1 MKTNEE
7 YEEITP
13 EEAGAV
19 AVTGCGCVI
28 VFVVF
33 LAIVG
38 LIFTLLLTGGII
50 EGIIEGI
57 KKTFCIKN
65 YLRGKEVKTEW

>member
-13 EEAGAV
+13 EEAKAV
-19 AVTGCGCVI
+19 EVTGCGCVI
-28 VFVVF
+28 VLVIF

-38 LIFTLLLTGGII
+38 LIFTLLLTRGDNR
-50 EGIIEGI
+50 GI
-57 KKTFCIKN
+57 KKTSVLTN
-65 YLRGKEVKTEW
+65 YFRGKEVKTEW

>member
-13 EEAGAV
+13 EEARVV

-28 VFVVF
+28 VLVVF
-33 LAIVG
+33 LATVG
-38 LIFTLLLTGGII
+38 LIFTLLLTRGII
-50 EGIIEGI
+50 GG
-57 KKTFCIKN
+57 
-65 YLRGKEVKTEW
+65 